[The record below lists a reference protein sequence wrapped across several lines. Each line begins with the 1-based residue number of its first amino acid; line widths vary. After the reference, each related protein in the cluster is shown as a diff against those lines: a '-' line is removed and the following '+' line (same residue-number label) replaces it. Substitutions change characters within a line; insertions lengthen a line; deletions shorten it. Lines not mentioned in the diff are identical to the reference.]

1 METQVQ
7 LFMTVPGLLQ
17 CRVVLGEVVS
27 IYKADRN
34 GFLFAVSPES
44 RTEMMSR
51 SIPLLM
57 LRRTKRTD
65 DVQHPYRSLLE
76 MAFLV
81 C

>member
-34 GFLFAVSPES
+34 GFLSAVSPES

-76 MAFLV
+76 IAFLV